1 MKLTKRLHLIHWL
14 CNLYLFHA
22 YIIETKRIP
31 LCARYIYIIMHQ
43 FKMSSHVMTSI
54 LFYTRW
60 FCYQNGTTRIVS
72 SSVCYSARWS
82 AGFSHHQHYN
92 WMVKF
97 SCGPC
102 CPARCGHCRLP
113 PWRSPQLQFWWH
125 SHMDNQLGECHPKAG
140 RLTYLCFFYF
150 ALFFAVM
157 VVQKRYNICSWNGAL
172 CYGYLDSNVSGKFI
186 SHYLFDV
193 LVQC

>member
-1 MKLTKRLHLIHWL
+1 MSWHLFFSVPGDSVIRMAQPEL
-14 CNLYLFHA
+14 SRRQCVIQLA
-22 YIIETKRIP
+22 EV
-31 LCARYIYIIMHQ
+31 Q
-43 FKMSSHVMTSI
+43 
-54 LFYTRW
+54 
-60 FCYQNGTTRIVS
+60 VS
-72 SSVCYSARWS
+72 RTIK
-82 AGFSHHQHYN
+82 HYN

-140 RLTYLCFFYF
+140 RPTDLCFFSIF
-150 ALFFAVM
+150 ALLLAVL
-157 VVQKRYNICSWNGAL
+157 VVQKRYNICAWNGAL

>member
-1 MKLTKRLHLIHWL
+1 MCKVHLHNYASIWNVISCHEIYSF
-14 CNLYLFHA
+14 LY
-22 YIIETKRIP
+22 E
-31 LCARYIYIIMHQ
+31 
-43 FKMSSHVMTSI
+43 VI
-54 LFYTRW
+54 LLSEWRN
-60 FCYQNGTTRIVS
+60 QNRRS
-72 SSVCYSARWS
+72 SSVGYSARRS
-82 AGFSHHQHYN
+82 AGFSRHQHYN

-97 SCGPC
+97 SGGRC

-113 PWRSPQLQFWWH
+113 PWRSPQLQLWWH

-140 RLTYLCFFYF
+140 RPTDLCFFSIF
-150 ALFFAVM
+150 ALLLAVL
-157 VVQKRYNICSWNGAL
+157 VVQKRYNICAWNGVL